1 MNLCHTYARATKS
14 VSYVPAAYYA
24 DHLCERGRCYLRPM
38 LANEYTGRISAG
50 DPKVQALAAARADG
64 SVWPTRFA
72 SGDNPW
78 HANLDDVMF
87 YL

>member
-1 MNLCHTYARATKS
+1 MNLCYIYARATKS

-24 DHLCERGRCYLRPM
+24 DHLCERGRCYLRPL
-38 LANEYTGRISAG
+38 LANEYTGQVARG
-50 DPKVQALAAARADG
+50 DPKVQVLAAARADRT
-64 SVWPTRFA
+64 VWPTESA